1 MSNFQRAAIKAY
13 ETIRDH
19 KIEKLP
25 IFPLQIIE
33 KNQNVFVFSFTEAS
47 SFYGMGRAAP
57 LDILI
62 NQNVDAITVS
72 KQCNG
77 DMHYIV
83 AYNQRF
89 PYDMLQ
95 QALAVE
101 LGHIVL
107 GHNGSTPED
116 VSYAEAVCFARHL
129 LVPRPL
135 VQIIKDAGAVP
146 TVSTIGTITGC
157 YGRYIAG
164 MRNTPGITVPA
175 ELNRVVKEQLSDYVS
190 DYLNCTS
197 AFGLEDESPEANFGT
212 YMDGYEE

>member
-1 MSNFQRAAIKAY
+1 MSDLQRAAIKAY
-13 ETIRDH
+13 ETIRDS

-33 KNQNVFVFSFTEAS
+33 KNPNVFIFSFTEAS
-47 SFYGMGRAAP
+47 SFYGIGKSAP

-62 NQNVDAITVS
+62 SKNIDAITIS

-77 DMHYIV
+77 EMHYIV

-116 VSYAEAVCFARHL
+116 VSYAEAVCFAHHL

-164 MRNTPGITVPA
+164 MRNTPGIPVPS
-175 ELNRVVKEQLSDYVS
+175 ELNRAVKDQLSNYVN
-190 DYLNCTS
+190 DYLTCMS
-197 AFGLEDESPEANFGT
+197 AFGLEDESPEANFGK
-212 YMDGYEE
+212 YMDNYEE